1 MSPGAVQREK
11 EMDTIY
17 HVYEPGKLKP
27 LVGVID
33 WPEEPTYDQI
43 RALTK
48 LHIDGWLEHVTV
60 LYEGQRRD
68 MLVDEEGLLKHL
80 PVNEVA
86 TKIYWTASGARSGS
100 PIVGTAILFPD
111 RRIWF

>member
-1 MSPGAVQREK
+1 
-11 EMDTIY
+11 MDTIY
-17 HVYEPGKLKP
+17 HVYEPGRLTP
-27 LVGVID
+27 IVGVID

-48 LHIDGWLEHVTV
+48 HHIDGWLEHVSV
-60 LYEGQRRD
+60 LFKGKHRD
-68 MLVDEEGLLKHL
+68 MFVDEEGLLKHL
-80 PVNEVA
+80 PFNQEA
-86 TKIYWTASGARSGS
+86 TRIYWAASGATRGS